1 MATPTAE
8 RPPDRASTTAP
19 PAAPRSARR
28 RLRVPTDVVLQVLV
42 FVVFIAVWEGFIQ
55 IRGLS
60 RLVLPS
66 PFVVWEQFVE
76 NLLSGYFTPHIATT
90 LSEILLGFLVG
101 SVLGIGLGA
110 LVAQSPLLNRVLS
123 PYVIASQ
130 AMPKLALAPI
140 FVVWFGFGITP
151 KVLITALICFFPLF
165 ENTITGLNEIE
176 PDKVELFRV
185 LRASRWH
192 QFTKLRLPNAVPF
205 IFAGLRVAMVLS
217 VVGAIVGEYVGANRG
232 LGALIIASQG
242 TMNTPLMFAVFV
254 VLTVLGVLL
263 YQLVVVIERL
273 CTGWRYKT

>member
-1 MATPTAE
+1 MATPTVE
-8 RPPDRASTTAP
+8 RPRDDTPAPTTA
-19 PAAPRSARR
+19 ARVGARRR
-28 RLRVPTDVVLQVLV
+28 RLRLPLDILLSALV
-42 FVVFIAVWEGFIQ
+42 FVGFIAVWEAFIR

-60 RLVLPS
+60 RLVLPG
-66 PFVVWEQFVE
+66 PVVVWQYFVD
-76 NLLSGYFTPHIATT
+76 NLASGYFWPHIETT
-90 LSEILLGFLVG
+90 LSEIILGFLVG

-123 PYVIASQ
+123 PYIIASQ

-151 KVLITALICFFPLF
+151 KVFITALIAFFPLF
-165 ENTITGLNEIE
+165 ENTITGLNEVD

-192 QFTKLRLPNAVPF
+192 QFTKLRLPNAMPYL
-205 IFAGLRVAMVLS
+205 FAGLRVAMVLS

-242 TMNTPLMFAVFV
+242 TMDTPLMFAVFV
-254 VLTVLGVLL
+254 VLTVLGVAL
-263 YQLVVVIERL
+263 YKLVEVAERL
-273 CTGWRYKT
+273 LTGWRFKT